1 MGTVLIT
8 GPRSNAVDHEHPVA
22 VEQHVIGDVVVG
34 RHGFHRR
41 DGQRRQQ
48 CRCRPRVGG
57 DDDRSC
63 AHCAAVIQSSL
74 GGGDRSHIRLRR
86 NPPRQLAGKLL
97 GDVAHAGGWHGGVP
111 RTNVRSSRSK
121 NRLDVSSS
129 SSRNV
134 PAKNGRMSRSTAS
147 IADTTLAQRRS
158 CRRFGGRQQV
168 VRRTPCVVDG
178 HRCKTRLVLHAA
190 DGSECRRQRPGRAPA
205 WIGDTS
211 TAASIERDDDARCQ
225 GLQVQPTM
233 VENPPALGIRG
244 VVELEPAIQQEAVDI
259 VGAYPATDVVRG
271 LEDDDIEA
279 VLVHAI
285 RSAQT
290 RQPRAHDDD
299 IGAVRKLR
307 AVDHQGTLPT
317 APRAAP
323 LDLWTSKPVDN
334 RRRSTANSV
343 SLVVCRT
350 SRFPAT
356 SSIDS
361 SASGAPA
368 RYGPRI
374 RLRVGPPS
382 R

>member
-1 MGTVLIT
+1 M
-8 GPRSNAVDHEHPVA
+8 PVA
-22 VEQHVIGDVVVG
+22 GT
-34 RHGFHRR
+34 
-41 DGQRRQQ
+41 
-48 CRCRPRVGG
+48 
-57 DDDRSC
+57 
-63 AHCAAVIQSSL
+63 
-74 GGGDRSHIRLRR
+74 
-86 NPPRQLAGKLL
+86 K
-97 GDVAHAGGWHGGVP
+97 VP

-121 NRLDVSSS
+121 NRLDVS
-129 SSRNV
+129 RLVLEDV
-134 PAKNGRMSRSTAS
+134 PAKNGRMSRSTARS
-147 IADTTLAQRRS
+147 LTPRSRSAARVVVSVAASRWCAGRRAS
-158 CRRFGGRQQV
+158 SA
-168 VRRTPCVVDG
+168 G

-190 DGSECRRQRPGRAPA
+190 DGSECREGAQVGRRRGSAIRARRRPSSATMTPGAKACRCSRRWSRTRHP
-205 WIGDTS
+205 
-211 TAASIERDDDARCQ
+211 RDMR
-225 GLQVQPTM
+225 
-233 VENPPALGIRG
+233 

-259 VGAYPATDVVRG
+259 VGAYPATDVV
-271 LEDDDIEA
+271 EA
-279 VLVHAI
+279 SRTTTSRPFWWMRCAARPHG
-285 RSAQT
+285 
-290 RQPRAHDDD
+290 PRPRRRHRRCP
-299 IGAVRKLR
+299 GAR